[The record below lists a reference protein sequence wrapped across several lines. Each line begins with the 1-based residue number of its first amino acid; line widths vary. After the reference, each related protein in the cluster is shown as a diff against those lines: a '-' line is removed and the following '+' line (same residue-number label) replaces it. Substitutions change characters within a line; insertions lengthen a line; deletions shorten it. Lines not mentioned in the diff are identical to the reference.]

1 MALSNNSKQEQGDD
15 VQAMGCIRITL
26 LGVYYVV
33 VALLLV
39 YVLYRIWP
47 FSGSDIEGQVLET
60 VSFFKGLISISISS
74 EVRLILIV
82 LAAGGLGS
90 FIHGGTSFASF
101 AGNRRLKLSW
111 TWWYILRPFI
121 GSALALIF
129 YFVIRAGFLSVSAG
143 TEAISHFGIAATAG
157 IVGMFSKEA
166 IDKLHELFVTL
177 FRHKD
182 ERADKLESESTE
194 LSGKEEEGVLKS
206 KG

>member
-1 MALSNNSKQEQGDD
+1 MTLSNNSKQKQGDD
-15 VQAMGCIRITL
+15 VQTMGNIRITL
-26 LGVYYVV
+26 VGLYYIV

-47 FSGSDIEGQVLET
+47 FSGSDVEEQILET
-60 VSFFKGLISISISS
+60 VSFFKGLIGISISR

-90 FIHGGTSFASF
+90 FIHGGTSFATF

-121 GSALALIF
+121 GSVLALIF
-129 YFVIRAGFLSVSAG
+129 YFVIRGGLLSVSAG
-143 TEAISHFGIAATAG
+143 TEAISHFGIAAMAG

-177 FRHKD
+177 FRHTD
-182 ERADKLESESTE
+182 QREDKLKPESAEP
-194 LSGKEEEGVLKS
+194 SGKKEEEGS
-206 KG
+206 ESRG